1 MNDFNVDK
9 YLDIA
14 NEEKKKRNLTNYI
27 PLYPM
32 FRVENEKLY
41 IGILFTEEKEN
52 VWDKEKQIKPEYWAL
67 IDINNDKVIE
77 FNKTSEK
84 DFVIG
89 NMITKNLNNQQK
101 EISKYTIEKTLQ
113 YKNYLIEDIKTGQT
127 PLQKKLSSVLGNEM
141 YIDGEKVNIN
151 DYLLSNIEESIKT
164 KVNELVDLLV
174 QSKKYGSIMFYYH
187 SLFTQIIDE
196 YNKDKTIDKD
206 KLKLCI
212 EIMNNYYD
220 SIIGIDNFL
229 NLN

>member
-1 MNDFNVDK
+1 MNDFNIDK
-9 YLDIA
+9 YLD
-14 NEEKKKRNLTNYI
+14 
-27 PLYPM
+27 
-32 FRVENEKLY
+32 

-67 IDINNDKVIE
+67 IDINNDKIIE

-127 PLQKKLSSVLGNEM
+127 PLQKKLSSVLGN
-141 YIDGEKVNIN
+141 D
-151 DYLLSNIEESIKT
+151 
-164 KVNELVDLLV
+164 
-174 QSKKYGSIMFYYH
+174 
-187 SLFTQIIDE
+187 
-196 YNKDKTIDKD
+196 KDKTIDKD

-220 SIIGIDNFL
+220 SVVGLDNFL